1 MEKLIHYSLK
11 NYICKH
17 RLRINEI
24 AMKKIRLT
32 FLALTAMAWAYG
44 QQGQLNINQDK
55 EITKLLEIYKTAL
68 KDNDYYRV
76 QIGFSTN
83 DAKAQN
89 LKSNAA
95 IDFPNLP
102 ARIDF
107 ASPTYRVRIG
117 RFKTKLEAER
127 MYNKIR
133 RKYPNA
139 MLLKPKKSTR

>member
-1 MEKLIHYSLK
+1 MHYSLK

-17 RLRINEI
+17 SMSINNI
-24 AMKKIRLT
+24 GMKKNILT
-32 FLALTAMAWAYG
+32 LLALTTLLSAYG
-44 QQGQLNINQDK
+44 QQGQLNINQDQQ
-55 EITKLLEIYKTAL
+55 ITKLLEIYKSAL
-68 KDNDYYRV
+68 KNNEYYRV
-76 QIGFSTN
+76 QIGFSNN
-83 DAKAQN
+83 DAKAQT

-102 ARIDF
+102 SRIDF

-133 RKYPNA
+133 LKYPNA
-139 MLLKPKKSTR
+139 MLLKPKKSTK

>member
-1 MEKLIHYSLK
+1 LQTEVKTNKIVMRK
-11 NYICKH
+11 NIF
-17 RLRINEI
+17 
-24 AMKKIRLT
+24 T
-32 FLALTAMAWAYG
+32 FLAISAIAWSYG

-55 EITKLLEIYKTAL
+55 QITKLLEIYKTSL
-68 KDNDYYRV
+68 KDNEYYRV

-102 ARIDF
+102 SRIDF